1 MKTRLISPRGL
12 VFASIL
18 AVTLS
23 FDDSHAQEFGYDDDH
38 QLDFI
43 WTALKGGS
51 LSMSENDRM
60 SCLPN
65 YSCVLAWKVE
75 ATCRARPSQDVDS
88 DLIADD
94 WERQNFGTITCDP
107 ADDPDQDGMSN
118 YAEFVAGTSPNNRAA
133 VLAITDI
140 CEVVGGEGAVLS
152 WESVLGRK
160 YQVLY
165 RDSLGDGEWCCLGEE
180 IVGIGGTMLIPDSA
194 VHSNLS
200 KRFYR
205 LRVW

>member
-1 MKTRLISPRGL
+1 VVHHRPSSGEKGILSLLGSFGL
-12 VFASIL
+12 APICGG
-18 AVTLS
+18 
-23 FDDSHAQEFGYDDDH
+23 DDYGSQH
-38 QLDFI
+38 
-43 WTALKGGS
+43 GG
-51 LSMSENDRM
+51 LSMSETDRM
-60 SCLPN
+60 SCLPS
-65 YSCVLAWKVE
+65 YSSVLAWKVE
-75 ATCRARPSQDVDS
+75 ATCRARPSQDADS